1 MVMRRTVLW
10 RSGPDAYKCEFSSF
24 QTWEQ
29 IRPHREKQDWSKVV
43 WLAQGVPRFA
53 FITWLAIRDRL
64 ATGVRMRQWGV
75 VQGFVGDLLGV
86 SADPDWEMT
95 LSRLERN
102 DMRHTGKLKLVG
114 QLIALIEKTVKN
126 RIMSTRYF
134 EKPKLLGLM
143 QRWFREH

>member
-1 MVMRRTVLW
+1 MLW

-75 VQGFVGDLLGV
+75 VQGCVFCGEPNESRDHLFFACPYTFTVWLAVVGDLLGV

-95 LSRLERN
+95 LSRLVEH
-102 DMRHTGKLKLVG
+102 DYDKLTFILLRLVF
-114 QLIALIEKTVKN
+114 QTSIYYL
-126 RIMSTRYF
+126 
-134 EKPKLLGLM
+134 
-143 QRWFREH
+143 